1 MLKEFRAFIARG
13 NVLDLAVAV
22 IIGAAFSKIV
32 TSLTEDVLMPVIG
45 RVFGGLDFSSY
56 FITLGK
62 VPPNLVGST
71 DYVALKKAGVPL
83 LGYGAFIT
91 QAVNFVIVAF
101 IIFMLMRT
109 VNRAVAMF
117 EHEKKKSAEEP
128 KAEPADV
135 ALLREIRDELK
146 ARPRSKPG
154 AADGKDRRAAIRR
167 RPSPPPSHRQGWCRR
182 GSAPSRP
189 ARGPWRGGS
198 RNPPRSCNRGTG
210 DTRSG

>member
-146 ARPRSKPG
+146 ARPK
-154 AADGKDRRAAIRR
+154 I
-167 RPSPPPSHRQGWCRR
+167 
-182 GSAPSRP
+182 
-189 ARGPWRGGS
+189 
-198 RNPPRSCNRGTG
+198 
-210 DTRSG
+210 